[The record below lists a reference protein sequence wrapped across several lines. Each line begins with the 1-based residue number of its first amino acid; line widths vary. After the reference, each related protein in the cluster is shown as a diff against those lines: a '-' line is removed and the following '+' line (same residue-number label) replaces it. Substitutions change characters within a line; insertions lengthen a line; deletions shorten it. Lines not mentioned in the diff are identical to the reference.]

1 MRWTWTGLLVAL
13 TLAACTEQV
22 DDGAG
27 TSEPARNTPAT
38 DPSGGAAE
46 DAAVGAP
53 TPDATDRALEDV
65 APVQEADAEPR
76 DEGHIVPESAASRP
90 PAAVLA
96 PVARLVAIGDVH
108 GDISALRAALQ
119 VALVIDEADHWVGGT
134 TTVVQ
139 VGDQLDRGDDEQAI
153 LDWLEVLATEAKAA
167 GGAVYPLLGNHETMN
182 VELDLRYVTEGGY
195 ADFADIT
202 FDPEDALIAGYPAN
216 EQGRVAAFRPGG
228 PYAQLLS
235 RHAIALIVGDTAF
248 VHGGLLP
255 EHAVYGIEA
264 INAET
269 SAWML
274 GVADRPSLLSG
285 DNSPVWS
292 RHYSSSPDEADCALL
307 VETLDALDV
316 TRMVVA
322 HTVHKEGIT
331 SACQEQVWRVDVG
344 LASYYGGPTQVLL
357 IEGETLTI
365 LP

>member
-1 MRWTWTGLLVAL
+1 MRWTWPGLWVAL
-13 TLAACTEQV
+13 TIAACTQQGGVSSE
-22 DDGAG
+22 AG
-27 TSEPARNTPAT
+27 TPGTPETSPSSEQAS
-38 DPSGGAAE
+38 D
-46 DAAVGAP
+46 
-53 TPDATDRALEDV
+53 DV
-65 APVQEADAEPR
+65 ATASPSVDVGVSAPADALPSAETADQPP
-76 DEGHIVPESAASRP
+76 DDGHIVPESAASRP
-90 PAAVLA
+90 PGAVLA

-108 GDISALRAALQ
+108 GDISALRSALQ
-119 VALVIDEADHWVGGT
+119 LALVIDEADHWVGGA

-153 LDWLEVLATEAKAA
+153 LDWLEVLATEARDA
-167 GGAVYPLLGNHETMN
+167 GGAVYPMLGNHETMN

-195 ADFADIT
+195 ADFADVS
-202 FDPEDALIAGYPAN
+202 FDPDDPLIAGYPAT

-235 RHAIALIVGDTAF
+235 RHVIALVVGQTAF

-255 EHAVYGIEA
+255 EHAAYGLEA

-269 SAWML
+269 SAWMQ
-274 GVADRPSLLSG
+274 GVAPRPSLLSG

-292 RHYSSSPDEADCALL
+292 RHYSQSPDDADCALL
-307 VETLDALDV
+307 VDTLDALEV

-322 HTVHKEGIT
+322 HTVHTEGIT
-331 SACQEQVWRVDVG
+331 SACQDQVWRVDVG

-357 IEGETLTI
+357 IEGDTLTV